1 VADFA
6 IESRL
11 WAEGVGRIAGV
22 DEAGRGPLAGPVVVA
37 AVILGQAWDEPVLLE
52 DSKRLTEEQREAA
65 FPAIRGRALAWRVA
79 VVSPETIDRINIL
92 QATLQGMA
100 QAVKRLNPPPQYVLV
115 DGNRWP
121 EMTVPGEAIV
131 RGDARSCT
139 IAAASIVAKVVRD
152 RLMRVYGRRYPQWG
166 FERHK
171 GYGTAAHRKA
181 MERHGLSPIHR
192 RSFRVKGLPW
202 PAKANWEAGARK
214 LPLATWSA

>member
-1 VADFA
+1 MV
-6 IESRL
+6 
-11 WAEGVGRIAGV
+11 
-22 DEAGRGPLAGPVVVA
+22 P
-37 AVILGQAWDEPVLLE
+37 
-52 DSKRLTEEQREAA
+52 
-65 FPAIRGRALAWRVA
+65 
-79 VVSPETIDRINIL
+79 PETIDRINIL

-202 PAKANWEAGARK
+202 PAKANWEAGARQ